1 MRRDLDLA
9 RRILQEMEVRSH
21 LEAGHAV
28 EIEGHNSEEI
38 NYHTMLLEDAE
49 LIAADD
55 VSSQTALIWLPLH
68 ITWAGHEF
76 LDVSRD
82 ERRWKKAKKI
92 IEKKGGISTFELLNE
107 LLRELMRCDLFDD
120 LESTQ
125 K

>member
-9 RRILQEMEVRSH
+9 RQILQKMEQRSY
-21 LEAGHAV
+21 LESGHTL
-28 EIEGHNSEEI
+28 EIEGYSSEEI
-38 NYHTMLLEDAE
+38 NYHTMLLDDAE
-49 LIAADD
+49 LIVAED

-82 ERRWKKAKKI
+82 ERRWKKAKGI

-107 LLRELMRCDLFDD
+107 LLTELMRGDLFDE
-120 LESTQ
+120 LVG
-125 K
+125 